1 MNELNDR
8 EQILVAL
15 GAAIASNC
23 VPCIEYHVPAAK
35 RAGLGDVEI
44 KEAVRIADKVRRVPA
59 RAVLETALARIDTS
73 LDAPEDKAVSG
84 CGCGGSN
91 QAAES
96 GGVS

>member
-1 MNELNDR
+1 MNALNDR
-8 EQILVAL
+8 EQSLVAL

-23 VPCIEYHVPAAK
+23 VPCIEYHVPAAR

-59 RAVLETALARIDTS
+59 RAVLETALARIDTC
-73 LDAPEDKAVSG
+73 LDEPGDKAVSG
-84 CGCGGSN
+84 CGCSGSN
-91 QAAES
+91 HGAES